1 MGDGDDGDFRLI
13 AQSEAKPE
21 GAVRGE
27 VADQDV
33 RQRLVI
39 VAVLVLPVQAF
50 IPGFTAPD
58 GSTVLIDGVTALAF
72 AAHVMCFW
80 LRLLVLGSYKA
91 ALDPDHAVMVEN
103 QENPAA
109 RDVIRIIGLTLG
121 FQPLG
126 YSLKLAQSRVHMVR
140 KFIGRLIPFGQLVD
154 FAPRCLKDSLIL
166 IRKLNRMRVGPP
178 HSVRVRKIEMDFGP
192 FPALRL
198 PQR

>member
-39 VAVLVLPVQAF
+39 VAVLILPVHAF

-58 GSTVLIDGVTALAF
+58 GSAVPIDGVAALAF
-72 AAHVMCFW
+72 AAHIKRFR

-91 ALDPDHAVMVEN
+91 ALDAHGAVMVEDDKG
-103 QENPAA
+103 PAT
-109 RDVIRIIGLTLG
+109 RDVGGVVSPTLRLKPLDLG
-121 FQPLG
+121 F
-126 YSLKLAQSRVHMVR
+126 
-140 KFIGRLIPFGQLVD
+140 KFAETRID
-154 FAPRCLKDSLIL
+154 
-166 IRKLNRMRVGPP
+166 
-178 HSVRVRKIEMDFGP
+178 
-192 FPALRL
+192 
-198 PQR
+198 

>member
-1 MGDGDDGDFRLI
+1 MGDGHDPDLRLL
-13 AQSEAKPE
+13 AQGEAKPE

-27 VADQDV
+27 VADQNI

-39 VAVLVLPVQAF
+39 VGVLVFPVQAF

-91 ALDPDHAVMVEN
+91 ALDPDHAVMIEN
-103 QENPAA
+103 HESPAA

-126 YSLKLAQSRVHMVR
+126 YSLKLAQPRVHMVW
-140 KFIGRLIPFGQLVD
+140 KF
-154 FAPRCLKDSLIL
+154 
-166 IRKLNRMRVGPP
+166 VG
-178 HSVRVRKIEMDFGP
+178 
-192 FPALRL
+192 
-198 PQR
+198 